1 MQELQRRVTDQ
12 AQHLQQQRLE
22 ADALKSSLD
31 QLTREYERVQR
42 EAVA

>member
-12 AQHLQQQRLE
+12 AQHLQQQRSE
-22 ADALKSSLD
+22 ADALKASLD